1 MHPAPLAPRSD
12 DPSPPKI
19 RQVTRDFGLADPQDL
34 HKVADAYLLI
44 GYEVKEAKPRAIRQ
58 NAKEAVD
65 GKRFFLPRHGPIIYG
80 LTDMCKVA

>member
-1 MHPAPLAPRSD
+1 MHPAPLAPRGD
-12 DPSPPKI
+12 DPRPPEI
-19 RQVTRDFGLADPQDL
+19 RQMARNFGLAAPQDL
-34 HKVADAYLLI
+34 HEVADAYLLI

-65 GKRFFLPRHGPIIYG
+65 GKRFFLSRHGRIIYG